1 MTVLQDFHPH
11 TLSVTDAAAK
21 GVPGLVRA
29 VEHGEDVVVARRGH
43 PVAAVIGIR
52 RVQELRALE
61 SDLRDLAL
69 VLTRAASDSGART
82 TVDDVISMFG
92 LGREELE
99 AENAA
104 EAGAASRE

>member
-1 MTVLQDFHPH
+1 MTVLQDFHPY
-11 TLSVTDAAAK
+11 TLSVTEAAAK
-21 GVPGLVRA
+21 GVPGLVRD
-29 VEHGEDVVVARRGH
+29 VEHGEDVIVARRGH

-69 VLTRAASDSGART
+69 VLTRAASDTGART
-82 TVDDVISMFG
+82 SVDDAIGMFG
-92 LGREELE
+92 FTRKELE

-104 EAGAASRE
+104 EAAAATRE